1 MENVENVHSNTS
13 VGQERPKF
21 ELAENP
27 EYSDLVIN
35 DIMFHGN
42 EIRNPKEW
50 YPELLYNSKLGQGGR
65 IYTNKAKVAVYP
77 VEGIGMVIE
86 QRFPLSQKQKEA
98 YRDALILGK
107 AFKIYARPSG
117 VKILFD
123 KGIEERVS
131 AHNKR
136 VGYKVFDEN
145 MFNTETIGQLYTFD
159 IIDGDA
165 IIKVVM

>member
-1 MENVENVHSNTS
+1 MD
-13 VGQERPKF
+13 QERPKF
-21 ELAENP
+21 ELADNP
-27 EYSDLVIN
+27 QYSDMIIN

-65 IYTNKAKVAVYP
+65 IYTNKAKVAVYS
-77 VEGIGMVIE
+77 VEGVGMVIE

-98 YRDALILGK
+98 YNEALTSGK
-107 AFKIYARPSG
+107 AFKIYAHPTG

-123 KGIEERVS
+123 KGIEERIR

-136 VGYKVFDEN
+136 VGYRAFDEN
-145 MFNTETIGQLYTFD
+145 IFNTETIGKLYTFD